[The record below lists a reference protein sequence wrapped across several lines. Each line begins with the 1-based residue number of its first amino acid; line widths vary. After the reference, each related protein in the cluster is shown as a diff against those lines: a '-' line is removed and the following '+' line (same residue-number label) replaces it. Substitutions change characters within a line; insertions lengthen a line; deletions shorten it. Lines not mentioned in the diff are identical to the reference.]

1 MTIETKYNIGD
12 EVWLVRGGRARVGHI
27 ESACFHRFMVMGELY
42 TRITYD
48 ISSEGQ
54 RLYHVNE
61 IDIFPTK
68 EEFLKN
74 L

>member
-1 MTIETKYNIGD
+1 MTIETKHNIGD
-12 EVWLVRGGRARVGHI
+12 EVWVVRGGRARVGHI
-27 ESACFHRFMVMGELY
+27 ESACFHRFMTMGELH

-54 RLYHVNE
+54 RLYHVDE

-68 EEFLKN
+68 EGLLKS